1 MVAFAAHFD
10 RSPRDKRKTIRR
22 LHNVHGWVKSQ
33 RSFAR
38 RRCRIIDISSA
49 GVRLSVD
56 WSAQL
61 TDTFNLILDG
71 GAAAGHRLRIR
82 WRRGNEIGAEFV

>member
-10 RSPRDKRKTIRR
+10 RARRDNRKTLRR
-22 LHNVHGWVKSQ
+22 AHNVRGWVKSQ

-38 RRCRIIDISSA
+38 RRCRIIDISST

-56 WSAQL
+56 WSVQL

-71 GAAAGHRLRIR
+71 GNATGHRLRIR